1 MALAIGNSPIDY
13 HNRVIHAD
21 LTAEETDREITERMR
36 VHGVLGSSE
45 MGYSVYRKLGFVEYC
60 RIGLYE
66 WRPR

>member
-21 LTAEETDREITERMR
+21 LSAEETDREIAELMR
-36 VHGVLGSSE
+36 VHGVLGPSE
-45 MGYSVYRKLGFVEYC
+45 IGCSVYRKLGFVDFC

-66 WRPR
+66 WRPG